1 MAIKYSSPDVL
12 LRRIDKKNRRKLFQ
26 TSLNISQGK
35 KKEQEALE
43 KALEKVD
50 DIVLESESRE
60 AKRSK
65 RMKRYSD
72 IAGLLAMAAAGP
84 LGLGV
89 LGAGALY
96 AGGRRIGSELG
107 EKRAISL
114 TGGVEKRKGQRRI
127 DDEEAEEILNAIPL
141 VFDKG
146 QKAILSSELSN
157 LDNAFKLQDEKLQ
170 SSQTYNMYKDFG
182 TFIALAGVTNPE
194 LRNEYMKF
202 RKGGDEGI
210 TLSQLLDAGKSV
222 EQGGK
227 FVSPLESLFN
237 QFKDRFPDT
246 FNKVVNNNK
255 TSFSFNIP
263 NTRDLQKQ
271 SIKPGVVY

>member
-12 LRRIDKKNRRKLFQ
+12 LRRIDQKNRRKLFQ

-35 KKEQEALE
+35 RKEE
-43 KALEKVD
+43 KALEEALSKVD
-50 DIVLESESRE
+50 EIVLESESRE

-72 IAGLLAMAAAGP
+72 VAGLLAMAAAGP

-127 DDEEAEEILNAIPL
+127 DDEEAEEILNAVPL

-146 QKAILSSELSN
+146 QKAILSSDLSN

-182 TFIALAGVTNPE
+182 TFIALAGVTNPD
-194 LRNEYMKF
+194 LRNAYRNF
-202 RKGGDEGI
+202 RKGGAEGI
-210 TLSQLLDAGKSV
+210 SLSQLLDAGKSV
-222 EQGGK
+222 KQGGK

-237 QFKDRFPDT
+237 SFKDRFPDT

-255 TSFSFNIP
+255 SSFNFNFNIP
-263 NTRDLQKQ
+263 ENVGIVSER
-271 SIKPGVVY
+271 PR

>member
-12 LRRIDKKNRRKLFQ
+12 LRRIDQKNRRKLFQ

-72 IAGLLAMAAAGP
+72 VAGLLAMAAAGP

-96 AGGRRIGSELG
+96 AGGRRLGSELG
-107 EKRAISL
+107 EKRAISRS
-114 TGGVEKRKGQRRI
+114 GIEKRKGQRRI

-146 QKAILSSELSN
+146 QKAILSSDLSN

-194 LRNEYMKF
+194 LRKEYMKF
-202 RKGGDEGI
+202 RKGGEKTI
-210 TLSQLLDAGKSV
+210 TLSQLLDAGKTV

-237 QFKDRFPDT
+237 SFKDRFPDT
-246 FNKVVNNNK
+246 FNKVFNNNK
-255 TSFSFNIP
+255 TSFNFIKG
-263 NTRDLQKQ
+263 RD
-271 SIKPGVVY
+271 Y

>member
-12 LRRIDKKNRRKLFQ
+12 LRRIDQKNRRKLFQ

-72 IAGLLAMAAAGP
+72 VAGLLAMAAAGP

-107 EKRAISL
+107 EKRAIS
-114 TGGVEKRKGQRRI
+114 TSGIEKRKGQRRI
-127 DDEEAEEILNAIPL
+127 DDEEAEEILNAVPL

-146 QKAILSSELSN
+146 QKAILSSDLSN

-194 LRNEYMKF
+194 LRKTYMNF
-202 RKGGDEGI
+202 RSGKDGVTFTD
-210 TLSQLLDAGKSV
+210 LLDAGKTV

-237 QFKDRFPDT
+237 QFKNRFPDT
-246 FNKVVNNNK
+246 FNKVFNNNK
-255 TSFSFNIP
+255 SSFNFIP
-263 NTRDLQKQ
+263 ENYGIVSERPL
-271 SIKPGVVY
+271 